1 MLTKLPKFKL
11 ERETKLFLTALAMGI
26 INLLKGDPTMVII
39 AVAATA
45 CYYLYAQ
52 HRTLKSQTF
61 LISGIIGIFVFCW
74 IGLWTSPAQAQ
85 FFLAAED
92 FFSDTDG
99 LAIDEGT
106 IDLIFLTIRAVF
118 LLYLVIAFLNV
129 FNSVRQD
136 DDWLQAARTPALV
149 VLFVTAA
156 DFLTQFIIDGG
167 EGGGEG

>member
-1 MLTKLPKFKL
+1 MLIKLPESKL
-11 ERETKLFLTALAMGI
+11 KHETKIFLSALAMSI
-26 INLLKGDPTMVII
+26 INLVKGDPVMVII
-39 AVAATA
+39 AVAGSA

-52 HRTLKSQTF
+52 QRAFKSQLF
-61 LISGIIGIFVFCW
+61 LVSGIIGIFVFCW

-85 FFLAAED
+85 FFIAAEE
-92 FFSDTDG
+92 FFSDSEG

-106 IDLIFLTIRAVF
+106 ISLIFLTIRAVF

-156 DFLTQFIIDGG
+156 DFLTQFII
-167 EGGGEG
+167 GGGSGG